1 MGKYNIVIIYEEE
14 TSEADIEY
22 TSTLTFVNDKQE
34 ETLQKVKDTYINNGY
49 VIKSI
54 SIEKER
60 QNGIHTKE

>member
-34 ETLQKVKDTYINNGY
+34 ETLQKVKDTYINNGFI
-49 VIKSI
+49 IKSI
-54 SIEKER
+54 
-60 QNGIHTKE
+60 